1 MQIYVLL
8 IKLKQQTKGIKMQE
22 NYKKLLNLSKQE
34 KDDEESRLAIVAG
47 ISPRSM
53 KSTDGGIFAYR
64 IVTLH
69 DSELKKDVKVTES
82 LFGSEIMDSCLVGDL
97 VTYTPQTKIPD
108 GDGYWA
114 ARILRNISNEQRMK
128 AFQNAYNAVY
138 GKSK

>member
-1 MQIYVLL
+1 
-8 IKLKQQTKGIKMQE
+8 MQE

-34 KDDEESRLAIVAG
+34 KDDEESRPAIVAG
-47 ISPRSM
+47 ISPRSR
-53 KSTDGGIFAYR
+53 KRTDGGIYAYR

-69 DSELKKDVKVTES
+69 DSELKKDVKIIES

-97 VTYTPQTKIPD
+97 VTYTPQTKCPD

-138 GKSK
+138 VKSK

>member
-1 MQIYVLL
+1 
-8 IKLKQQTKGIKMQE
+8 MQE

-34 KDDEESRLAIVAG
+34 KDDKVSRPAIVTG
-47 ISPRSM
+47 ISPRSI
-53 KSTDGGIFAYR
+53 KRADGGIFAYR
-64 IVTLH
+64 IMTLY

-114 ARILRNISNEQRMK
+114 AEILRNISNEQRMK
-128 AFQNAYNAVY
+128 AFQNACNAVY
-138 GKSK
+138 GRTRGAN